1 MEFLKSTMRKAFFR
15 KKSAFNLKIE
25 EEEETGEFCYIFL

>member
-15 KKSAFNLKIE
+15 NKSAFNLKM
-25 EEEETGEFCYIFL
+25 EEEET